1 MGLAAAAAA
10 AAAAS
15 LLASSV
21 SAGSIDA
28 HRTYCSVAAARNAIG
43 LSQIQPQCPVVRFSH
58 ASVLEM
64 INMQNHAVV
73 FS

>member
-1 MGLAAAAAA
+1 MGPAAAAAA

-28 HRTYCSVAAARNAIG
+28 RTYCSVAAARNAIG